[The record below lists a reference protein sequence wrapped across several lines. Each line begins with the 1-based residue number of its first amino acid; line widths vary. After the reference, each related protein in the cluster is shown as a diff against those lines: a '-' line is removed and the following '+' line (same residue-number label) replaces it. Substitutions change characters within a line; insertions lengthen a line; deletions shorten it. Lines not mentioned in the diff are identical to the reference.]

1 MGVVFL
7 PRELRLASS
16 GCSCPC
22 PARGIKEKEGGVG
35 ANELLSVRSVLAVV
49 FLTKL
54 LLAWLLVLLFLP
66 FCLAPASCCC
76 WFLVLFLPLL
86 G

>member
-22 PARGIKEKEGGVG
+22 PARGIKEREGGVG
-35 ANELLSVRSVLAVV
+35 ANEPLSVRSVLAVM

-66 FCLAPASCCC
+66 SCLAPASCCC